1 MAAQLLTVLLVQR
14 LQLLLNLCLTLLGIL
29 LLIVLLLG
37 VLLLIVLLLAIRRL
51 TIPWPALLIRLAA
64 LGRIAGLLRVVAV
77 KLLRTDIV

>member
-14 LQLLLNLCLTLLGIL
+14 LQLLLDLCLTLLGI
-29 LLIVLLLG
+29 
-37 VLLLIVLLLAIRRL
+37 LLLIVLLLAIRRL